1 MCVNTDKQMR
11 VFSEQIM
18 AEACRRNNI
27 IRPGIATIM
36 DCAKLSAYLQ
46 EQTGIPV
53 IHMELGSPGFAP
65 NKVGIE
71 AEKAALDAGVGSSYP
86 PTDGLP
92 VLKEASS
99 RFVKA
104 FLGLELAPL
113 YHIPTTGSMLG
124 AFGAFAAASQCVP
137 GRKKILVI
145 EPSFSANKQQMAI
158 LDIPWK
164 GVEIAGMRQ
173 CGLEAGLRAELAGE
187 EYAAIMYSN
196 PNNPSWMCLS
206 DEELKIVAKVAD
218 DTHTIV
224 IEDLAYFC
232 MDFRGAGFGIPGREP
247 YPPTVSKYASRYII
261 LLSASKIFS
270 YAGQRIGVMCVG
282 PELYHESYPE
292 LARRYGGLG
301 IFGLTLTGGIL
312 DMITSG
318 CTASTQWGLAAM
330 MDRSCEGS
338 LDFVADVKAYGD
350 RASKMKEIFL
360 RHGFSISYDSD
371 AEGPIADG
379 FFFTL
384 SYPGM
389 DSGTLV
395 EELLSYGVSTVSLD
409 KMGSSRDGVR
419 VCSSRIQG
427 HQFGLLEERMAAFA
441 ADHPVEL

>member
-1 MCVNTDKQMR
+1 MR
-11 VFSEQIM
+11 VFSKELM
-18 AEACRRNNI
+18 ERVCRRLSI
-27 IRPGIATIM
+27 ERPGTASIM
-36 DCAKLSAYLQ
+36 DCAKLSSELEA
-46 EQTGIPV
+46 EAGVPM

-65 NKVGIE
+65 NRIGAE
-71 AEKAALDAGVGSSYP
+71 AEKAALDAGVGSKYP

-92 VLKEASS
+92 VLKESSS

-104 FLGLELAPL
+104 FLGLDLDPL

-124 AFGAFAAASQCVP
+124 AFGALAAATQCIP
-137 GRKKILVI
+137 GRRKVLVL

-164 GVEIAGMRQ
+164 GVETEKLRQ
-173 CGLEAGLRAELAGE
+173 RGFEAALEEELSDGD
-187 EYAAIMYSN
+187 YAAIMYSS

-206 DEELKIVAKVAD
+206 EAEIRAVARAASKSGA
-218 DTHTIV
+218 IV
-224 IEDLAYFC
+224 IEDIAYFC
-232 MDFRGAGFGIPGREP
+232 MDLRQGGYGVPWSEP
-247 YPPTVSKYASRYII
+247 YPPSISREGGRYIL

-270 YAGQRIGVMCVG
+270 YAGQRIGVMCVS
-282 PELYHESYPE
+282 PELYHEHYPA
-292 LARRYGGLG
+292 LQKRYGGSG

-338 LDFVADVKAYGD
+338 LDFVSDISEYGR
-350 RASKMKEIFL
+350 RAARMKEIFL
-360 RHGFSISYDSD
+360 KHGFSLSYRSD

-389 DSGTLV
+389 DSAALV
-395 EELLSYGVSTVSLD
+395 DELMAYGVSTVSL
-409 KMGSSRDGVR
+409 KAMGSARQGVR
-419 VCSSRIQG
+419 VCSSRILEE
-427 HQFGLLEERMAAFA
+427 QFGLLEERMAGFEM
-441 ADHPVEL
+441 DHPIVVR